1 MKLTVARRSI
11 GSGPGATQLAGDLS
25 VSGSVDHRGEGEE
38 PALWHSSFPLD
49 SPVLYVLA
57 YILKTGTRTEQ
68 KQKE

>member
-1 MKLTVARRSI
+1 MKLTVARMST

-25 VSGSVDHRGEGEE
+25 VSGSLGHRGEGEK
-38 PALWHSSFPLD
+38 PALRHPSFPLN